1 MVKTTMFPGPSGGIA
16 VHESAGGG
24 GPLVFIH
31 GNSSSARAFSRQLEG
46 PLGARW
52 RILAIDLPGH
62 GQSEDARDP
71 GAYLLPGQARTVIA
85 VAEGLGIADALFVG
99 WSRGG
104 HILLEAAPELGRA
117 RGFAIFGTPPLAFP
131 PAMGQ
136 AFLPH
141 PALALGFQAELTR
154 EEAGAYVAAF
164 FKAGY
169 ADIPTF
175 FLEDALRTDGRSRA
189 PVGAHVAP
197 GGYRDEVKVVA
208 ELRVPLA
215 VLHGADEQLVNGG
228 YFASVPMPT
237 LWRGVVQT
245 IAGAGHA
252 PQWERAADFDALIE
266 AFARDCETRA

>member
-1 MVKTTMFPGPSGGIA
+1 M
-16 VHESAGGG
+16 
-24 GPLVFIH
+24 
-31 GNSSSARAFSRQLEG
+31 
-46 PLGARW
+46 
-52 RILAIDLPGH
+52 
-62 GQSEDARDP
+62 
-71 GAYLLPGQARTVIA
+71 
-85 VAEGLGIADALFVG
+85 
-99 WSRGG
+99 
-104 HILLEAAPELGRA
+104 LEAAPELGRA

-154 EEAGAYVAAF
+154 EEACAYVAAF

-189 PVGAHVAP
+189 PVGAHIAP

-266 AFARDCETRA
+266 AFARDGETRP